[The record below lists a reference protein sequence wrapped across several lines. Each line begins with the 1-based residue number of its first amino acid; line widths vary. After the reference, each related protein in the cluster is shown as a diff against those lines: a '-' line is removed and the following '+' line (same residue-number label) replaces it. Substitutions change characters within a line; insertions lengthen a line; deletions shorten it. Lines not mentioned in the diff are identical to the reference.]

1 MMGNWPDGPVG
12 RVISPA
18 SKLEA
23 GFDARECMA
32 IAAMGVRRPP
42 GRRRNDSICSP
53 ESGVASAAHLRRRLV
68 RSWPWTRAGG

>member
-32 IAAMGVRRPP
+32 IAAMCVRRPP
-42 GRRRNDSICSP
+42 G
-53 ESGVASAAHLRRRLV
+53 HLAW
-68 RSWPWTRAGG
+68 SWPWIRAGG

>member
-23 GFDARECMA
+23 RFDARECMA
-32 IAAMGVRRPP
+32 IARYARVDHSE
-42 GRRRNDSICSP
+42 RRRIDCICSP
-53 ESGVASAAHLRRRLV
+53 QTGVAFAVHLRRSLD
-68 RSWPWTRAGG
+68 RSWPWIRAGG